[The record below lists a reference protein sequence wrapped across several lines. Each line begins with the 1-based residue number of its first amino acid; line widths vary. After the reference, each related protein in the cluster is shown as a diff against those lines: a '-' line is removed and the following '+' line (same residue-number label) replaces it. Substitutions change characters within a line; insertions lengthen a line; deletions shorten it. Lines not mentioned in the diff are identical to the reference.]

1 MKADIFSIRKTRAR
15 GAVNCQDAAARG
27 ARRFFT
33 RAPPARNACASSG
46 SVEHSSD
53 VWLKAAGT
61 AVARDGRVLVMK
73 KRRAPLAAAG
83 PPRGTTHGSLAY
95 QPAFATRPGTCT
107 TRSGVHNQLAPEP
120 PTPTGPRTT
129 NTNWPQNHQHAPA
142 RATGLGRW
150 QAACAERAEGDQ
162 RWRRDGDAASLLEGA
177 RRRGAAATPVA

>member
-83 PPRGTTHGSLAY
+83 PP
-95 QPAFATRPGTCT
+95 
-107 TRSGVHNQLAPEP
+107 SGDHTWIAGVPTGIRNSPRDVHNLFGRAQ
-120 PTPTGPRTT
+120 PTGPGTT
-129 NTNWPQNHQHAPA
+129 STNWPQNHQHAPA